1 MYGKGGSEYKKN
13 EVLGASPLRLV
24 IMAYDLA
31 IKACDQKDVA
41 TAVKAISAL
50 RDSLDFEY
58 AETAFSLLSLYQWC
72 VDCIAEGDFLAAK
85 NTLVELRDAWATV
98 ERNLNPTL
106 AAPPEPKPSSK
117 PSKSA

>member
-1 MYGKGGSEYKKN
+1 MYKGSAEYRKN

-31 IKACDQKDVA
+31 IKACDQKDIN

-50 RDSLDFEY
+50 RDSLYFEY

-72 VDCIAEGDFLAAK
+72 VDCIAESDFESAK
-85 NTLVELRDAWATV
+85 KTLVELREAWATV
-98 ERNLNPTL
+98 ERNLNPAITL
-106 AAPPEPKPSSK
+106 PTQASSAL
-117 PSKSA
+117 PDRSA